1 MDNQVTEL
9 ITKRKMLEAAK
20 ELNRRH
26 YRNCLEEA
34 AKAEKT
40 ATAWRKTAQTYADK
54 LAEQQEE
61 YYELGTKLE
70 KLTGSK
76 RIK

>member
-1 MDNQVTEL
+1 MDNLVSEL

-26 YRNCLEEA
+26 YRDCLEEA

-54 LAEQQEE
+54 LAEQQDQ
-61 YYELGTKLE
+61 YYKLGTQLE
-70 KLTGSK
+70 ELTGSK